1 MEVFRFFF
9 LILLIISS
17 FAHNLRGL
25 SQIKRRERSAGI
37 LMHITSLPSNYGIG
51 TLGAEAYRFA
61 DFLVKAKQKNWQM
74 LPLGPTGYG
83 DSPYQSTSS
92 YAGNPYMI
100 DLDILIDEK
109 LLKKEEVDEVYWG
122 GDERRVDFGNMF
134 IKRFPIL
141 EKAFSRFKTNP
152 NYDAFVKENKD
163 WLDDYA
169 LFMSLKE
176 TYGYVQWTEWPEGI
190 KLRKPTTYH
199 FAY

>member
-1 MEVFRFFF
+1 
-9 LILLIISS
+9 
-17 FAHNLRGL
+17 
-25 SQIKRRERSAGI
+25 
-37 LMHITSLPSNYGIG
+37 
-51 TLGAEAYRFA
+51 
-61 DFLVKAKQKNWQM
+61 
-74 LPLGPTGYG
+74 
-83 DSPYQSTSS
+83 
-92 YAGNPYMI
+92 MI

-190 KLRKPTTYH
+190 KLRKPDILEKCKRELFKKVNFHKFIQFKFYEQ
-199 FAY
+199 FDKLKAYCHKKGLKLIGDVPIYVPLDSSDVWANHPFSNWMKN